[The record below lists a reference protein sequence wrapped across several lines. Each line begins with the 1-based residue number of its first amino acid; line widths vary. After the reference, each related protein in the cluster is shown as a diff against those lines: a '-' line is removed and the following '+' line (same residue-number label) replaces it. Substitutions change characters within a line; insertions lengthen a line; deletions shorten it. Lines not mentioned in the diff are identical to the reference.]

1 MTQFSNPYLSHEH
14 SLEILNLL
22 YGYDSFLDSLT
33 VIGDMGCGSGLDAQW
48 WATLETRDDP
58 PEPRN
63 YRVYA
68 VDRALNK
75 IDDEIREIENI
86 RWIEGNFEEYGILPE
101 LLDLVWSHN
110 SFQFVTSPLH
120 TLSVWNKQMNNNG
133 MLVMAL
139 PQTINY
145 AYNRLTFRTH
155 NYSYYNYNISNLV
168 YMLAV
173 NGFDC
178 RDAYF
183 YKNAETD
190 WIYLAVYK
198 AESPMDPA
206 TTSWFDLADKQ
217 LLHPSVVD
225 SLNRYGH
232 VRQEDIVYPWLDK
245 DFYRAKT

>member
-1 MTQFSNPYLSHEH
+1 MTQFANSHLSHEH

-33 VIGDMGCGSGLDAQW
+33 IVADMGCGPGLDAEW

-63 YRVYA
+63 YKVYA
-68 VDRALNK
+68 VDRKLK
-75 IDDEIREIENI
+75 QVDESLRTIENI
-86 RWIEGNFEEYGILPE
+86 AWLEGDFEQESLLPQLVD
-101 LLDLVWSHN
+101 LLWSHD
-110 SFQFVTSPLH
+110 SFQYAVNPMN
-120 TLSVWNKQMNNNG
+120 TLAVWNRQMNVNG
-133 MLVMAL
+133 MLVMAI

-145 AYNRLTFRTH
+145 AYNRLTFRTYH
-155 NYSYYNYNISNLV
+155 HCYYNYTISNLV

-183 YKNAETD
+183 YKNAQTD

-198 AESPMDPA
+198 STEPMDPRS
-206 TTSWFDLADKQ
+206 TSWFDLDDKK
-217 LLHPSVVD
+217 LLHPSVVA
-225 SLNRYGH
+225 SLNAYGH

>member
-1 MTQFSNPYLSHEH
+1 MTQFANPHLSHDH

-33 VIGDMGCGSGLDAQW
+33 VIGDMGCGSGLDAAW

-68 VDRALNK
+68 VDRTLNK
-75 IDDEIREIENI
+75 IDDEIRATENI

-101 LLDLVWSHN
+101 LLDLVWAHD
-110 SFQFVTSPLH
+110 SFQFVTSPLN
-120 TLSVWNKQMNNNG
+120 TLSVWNRQMNNNG

-155 NYSYYNYNISNLV
+155 SYSYYNYNISNLV

-183 YKNAETD
+183 YKNVETD

-198 AESPMDPA
+198 AEGPMDPS
-206 TTSWFDLADKQ
+206 TTSWFDLADKN